1 MKQYRGV
8 RAEHG
13 DAVTMVDGEDNRGL
27 DPRHDLRDP
36 GAAGYGW
43 GEDAGDGPAQLALAL
58 CADALGDADRAVAVA
73 PAFEDR
79 VVALLPADGWVLSA
93 REVVAHV
100 EAIEREQLNLA
111 TPIPRT
117 NALTRR
123 LAAHLTDLA
132 AQTPTDGTDRLAVMR
147 ERGWL
152 EAVRHLAA
160 RGGLSH
166 AGRAEA
172 EQLLAASRDWLGEQA
187 DSPVVGHRR

>member
-13 DAVTMVDGEDNRGL
+13 DAVTVDDGEDNRGL

-36 GAAGYGW
+36 GTAGFGW
-43 GEDAGDGPAQLALAL
+43 GEDAGDGPAQLALAV
-58 CADALGDADRAVAVA
+58 CADALGDDDRALAVA
-73 PAFEDR
+73 AAFEER
-79 VVALLPADGWVLSA
+79 VIAALPADGWALSA

-100 EAIEREQLNLA
+100 AEIEHDHA
-111 TPIPRT
+111 SPSTPIPRPT
-117 NALTRR
+117 PLTRR
-123 LAAHLTDLA
+123 LDAHLTDLA
-132 AQTPTDGTDRLAVMR
+132 AETPTDETDRLAVMR
-147 ERGWL
+147 ERGWM

-172 EQLLAASRDWLGEQA
+172 EQVLAASRDWLREQA
-187 DSPVVGHRR
+187 DKPVVGHSR